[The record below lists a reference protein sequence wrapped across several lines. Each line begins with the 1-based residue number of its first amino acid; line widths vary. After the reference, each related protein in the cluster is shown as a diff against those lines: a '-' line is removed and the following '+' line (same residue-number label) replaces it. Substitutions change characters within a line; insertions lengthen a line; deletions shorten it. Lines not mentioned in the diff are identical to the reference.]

1 MEKITQRLIFP
12 ELFEKPIHYQFDEPH
27 SSSDGGALLLKAAD
41 QKLQLTAA
49 LAACLVDGR
58 QSAKVKHS
66 LEDLL
71 RQRIYGLASGYADTN
86 DAARLAHD
94 PIFKLLLDRSPIT
107 GAELSSQPTLSRFE
121 NSIGSKENYRLAL
134 ALARSVIARQQKRL
148 RGKVRHVTIDL
159 DPTDD
164 PTHGQQQFTFFNAH
178 YDTYCYLP
186 LLGFLSFNDEPEQYL
201 VTALLQPGKAT
212 GKDGVVVGLL
222 ERLVSL
228 VRAAFPRATIKLRL
242 DGGFACPQMFDYLDS
257 VPRLEYVCGLAK
269 NAVLARKAE
278 PLLVTAR
285 KLAQQTNKLAQQT
298 KKSAR
303 VFGECR
309 YQAKSWEQPRRVII
323 KAEIVYNLRGE
334 PKDNPRFVVTNQ
346 RQTPKF
352 IYKKAYCSRGEI
364 ENRIKELHHGLELD
378 RTSCPRFWANQFR
391 VLLTAAAYALMQEIR
406 RQARRTTLARAQV
419 STLREHLFKL
429 SARIEESVRRI
440 VVHLPQSFA
449 YAHEWTRIARQLGA
463 APS

>member
-1 MEKITQRLIFP
+1 
-12 ELFEKPIHYQFDEPH
+12 
-27 SSSDGGALLLKAAD
+27 
-41 QKLQLTAA
+41 
-49 LAACLVDGR
+49 LAACLVEGR
-58 QSAKVKHS
+58 QAAKIKHS
-66 LEDLL
+66 IEDLL
-71 RQRIYGLASGYADTN
+71 RQRIYGLASGYADAN

-121 NSIGSKENYRLAL
+121 NSVGARQNYRLGL
-134 ALARSVIARQQKRL
+134 ALATAVIKRQQKRL

-178 YDTYCYLP
+178 YDTHCYLP

-201 VTALLQPGKAT
+201 VTALLRPGNASEKT
-212 GKDGVVVGLL
+212 GLVVGLL
-222 ERLVSL
+222 QRLVDL
-228 VRAAFPRATIKLRL
+228 VRASFPKATIKLRL
-242 DGGFACPQMFDYLDS
+242 DGGFTGPLMLAYLDS
-257 VPRLEYVCGLAK
+257 VPRLEYVCGMPK
-269 NAVLARKAE
+269 NAVLERAAE
-278 PLLVTAR
+278 PLLVVAR
-285 KLAQQTNKLAQQT
+285 QLAQLTNQSAQ
-298 KKSAR
+298 

-309 YQAKSWEQPRRVII
+309 YQARSWERSRRVII
-323 KAEIVYNLRGE
+323 KAEIVFNQRDE

-346 RQTPKF
+346 HQTPKF

-391 VLLTAAAYALMQEIR
+391 VLLTAAAYALLQEIR
-406 RQARRTTLARAQV
+406 RQAKRTTLARAQV
-419 STLREHLFKL
+419 NTLRERLLKL

-440 VVHLPQSFA
+440 VVHLPNTFP
-449 YAHEWTRIARQLGA
+449 YAREWNSIARQLGA
-463 APS
+463 APT